1 MLTPQELY
9 YQYSTDPCEENTQ
22 GLSGQSANA
31 GKGTPY
37 DLQKLANF
45 LKQLK
50 YPCYSRAPYT
60 QSTSDPKSIS
70 NTGVGKIALPF
81 RFLQRL
87 DVEAFSEIQPDIKS
101 GTSHAIRNACDVM
114 RACFLESRGQRLQ
127 WEHRGAT
134 EHMEYFGK
142 NSLTDCLMVLGPDLV
157 SEEEA
162 EQRGTGCG
170 PLDCLQAVGKLPN
183 NEGVAL
189 GGPFAC
195 IPLKPPGSLDN
206 KIGCSTCDFCPE
218 DDPDDPCCKA
228 SGCEGKVNVCCHD
241 TPGTRKGIWDFS
253 VRTSDTPGSHPL
265 KHVGILKRK
274 SYGGYVNLLNNSG
287 ANFYS
292 CPPDLFLQ
300 YFQTI
305 NQYNYKTHSNNNLSL
320 GTENIQR
327 VKTISLVL
335 PSSERSIPEQI
346 RDLIYNGYGVV
357 IMSNIGFSNKR
368 DSSGLS
374 YPDRIWYHTYA
385 IIGYDDRKT
394 DYNECVYL
402 LANSWGRWNS
412 GGHPSWGPIPDGSFL
427 VTESHLSCMT
437 QFFRSDQVGCRN
449 RTRLFNGKQIV
460 DPGCFTGLGGD
471 SSCSPWFCDKKQRS
485 TGLVFALSMVDGF
498 PRQQLDYVQFYQ
510 KRQNDDTTAN
520 A

>member
-9 YQYSTDPCEENTQ
+9 YQYSTDPCEDGTK
-22 GLSGQSANA
+22 GLGNEYARV

-50 YPCYSRAPYT
+50 YPCFTRAPYT
-60 QSTSDPKSIS
+60 QVPSNQNGIS
-70 NTGVGKIALPF
+70 HTGDGKVALPF

-87 DVEAFSEIQPDIKS
+87 DVEAFTEIQPDIKS

-127 WEHRGAT
+127 WEHRSAP

-142 NSLTDCLMVLGPDLV
+142 NSITDCLMVLGPDLV
-157 SEEEA
+157 SESEA
-162 EQRGTGCG
+162 ELRGTGCG
-170 PLDCLQAVGKLPN
+170 PLDCLNAVGKLPN
-183 NEGVAL
+183 SEGVAL
-189 GGPFAC
+189 GGPFDC
-195 IPLKPPGSLDN
+195 IPLFPPGSLN
-206 KIGCSTCDFCPE
+206 NRIGCSTCDFCPE

-228 SGCEGKVNVCCHD
+228 SGCEGKVNICCHD
-241 TPGTRKGIWDFS
+241 TPGTRKGIWDYKDIFNENNPE
-253 VRTSDTPGSHPL
+253 RPL
-265 KHVGILKRK
+265 KHIGILKRK

-287 ANFYS
+287 PNFYA
-292 CPPDLFLQ
+292 CPGDILLK
-300 YFQTI
+300 YFQSI
-305 NQYNYKTHSNNNLSL
+305 NQYDYSSHKLKSPNTALPL
-320 GTENIQR
+320 GTEYIQR

-335 PSSERSIPEQI
+335 PSSVSIVQQI
-346 RDLIYNGYGVV
+346 KDLIYNGYGVV
-357 IMSNIGFSNKR
+357 LMSNIGFPNKR

-385 IIGYDDRKT
+385 VIGYDDRKT
-394 DYNECVYL
+394 EYNECVYL

-437 QFFRSDQVGCRN
+437 TMFRSDQKGCR
-449 RTRLFNGKQIV
+449 TTTKIEQGSISTI
-460 DPGCFTGLGGD
+460 PGCFSNGID
-471 SSCSPWFCDKKQRS
+471 NSCSPWDCDQKQKA
-485 TGLVFALSMVDGF
+485 TGMVFALSLSDGF
-498 PRQQLDYVQFYQ
+498 PKQNLDYTQFYGT
-510 KRQNDDTTAN
+510 RENS
-520 A
+520 